1 MTSSHSAKI
10 SQVVSAVAG
19 VAGAAAGIALAPIV
33 TPALLSIV
41 GVKAATGK
49 LPPQVDQPARYHLT
63 PREPLGTLAVGK
75 VALGGLAHNIA
86 ANAVVHPFVTAS
98 VASVGAVTGAT
109 AARSD
114 RSGTTVSERP
124 SAMRSTSLLV
134 FYFSTSW
141 RKITTFSL
149 FSRRT
154 SGNDGQHL
162 AAPAWRPR
170 CAVFSTLFFILLIS

>member
-75 VALGGLAHNIA
+75 VALGGSLPVA
-86 ANAVVHPFVTAS
+86 ALTPT
-98 VASVGAVTGAT
+98 
-109 AARSD
+109 
-114 RSGTTVSERP
+114 
-124 SAMRSTSLLV
+124 ML
-134 FYFSTSW
+134 
-141 RKITTFSL
+141 RKIG
-149 FSRRT
+149 RA
-154 SGNDGQHL
+154 H
-162 AAPAWRPR
+162 
-170 CAVFSTLFFILLIS
+170 V